1 MNENNRTAIV
11 LLAALWIVLMAVVIF
26 FAWSDAELA
35 VDNLGDFVGY
45 LDDHRDT
52 ASKLILT
59 LGALVLIVLALLV
72 VIVELA
78 PEEETREIRI
88 DQAGATTIVP
98 AEPLRKRLEEALT
111 AMPQVSAARA
121 RVFSQNKG
129 VGMKLDLTI
138 TPNINIALV
147 TQEASRVVVETLQS
161 DLGLP
166 IAAPPSVRI
175 VFGPAKT
182 EPVASSVAQPPT
194 PVTPSEPVTPSKP
207 VTPSEPT
214 PPGEPQ
220 PPMAAPPTTPAD
232 DSPPRP
238 ALDTPAPE
246 EERPLQ
252 PPPQTPPDAASGPA
266 AEDPPQDETT
276 QH

>member
-1 MNENNRTAIV
+1 MNETNRTAIV
-11 LLAALWIVLMAVVIF
+11 LLAALWIVLMTVAIF

-35 VDNLGDFVGY
+35 VDGLGDFVGY

-59 LGALVLIVLALLV
+59 LSALVLIVLALLV

-88 DQAGATTIVP
+88 EQAGATTIVP
-98 AEPLRKRLEEALT
+98 AEPLRERLEEALT
-111 AMPQVSAARA
+111 ALPQVSAARA

-129 VGMKLDLTI
+129 IGMKLDLTI
-138 TPNINIALV
+138 TPDANIALV

-166 IAAPPSVRI
+166 VAAPPSVRI
-175 VFGPAKT
+175 VFGGPKT

-194 PVTPSEPVTPSKP
+194 PETPSQPVTPP
-207 VTPSEPT
+207 EPT
-214 PPGEPQ
+214 PPSEPQ
-220 PPMAAPPTTPAD
+220 PPMATPPTTPAD
-232 DSPPRP
+232 DSPLGP
-238 ALDTPAPE
+238 ALDTPAPD

-252 PPPQTPPDAASGPA
+252 PPPQTPPGAASGPA
-266 AEDPPQDETT
+266 AEDPPPADETP

>member
-1 MNENNRTAIV
+1 MNETNRTGIV
-11 LLAALWIVLMAVVIF
+11 LLAALWIILLAVVIF

-111 AMPQVSAARA
+111 AMPQVSAAKA
-121 RVFSQNKG
+121 HVFSQNKG

-138 TPNINIALV
+138 TPDANIALV

-166 IAAPPSVRI
+166 VAAPPSVRI

-194 PVTPSEPVTPSKP
+194 PETPPEPA
-207 VTPSEPT
+207 TPSEPT

-220 PPMAAPPTTPAD
+220 PPMAAPPTAPTGD
-232 DSPPRP
+232 EPPGP
-238 ALDTPAPE
+238 ALDTPAPD

-266 AEDPPQDETT
+266 AEDPPQEETP

>member
-1 MNENNRTAIV
+1 MNETNRTAIV
-11 LLAALWIVLMAVVIF
+11 LLAALWIVLMAVAIF

-35 VDNLGDFVGY
+35 VDGLGDFVGY

-88 DQAGATTIVP
+88 EQAGATTIVP
-98 AEPLRKRLEEALT
+98 AEPLRERLEEALT

-129 VGMKLDLTI
+129 IGMKLDLTI
-138 TPNINIALV
+138 TPDANIALV

-166 IAAPPSVRI
+166 VAAPPSVRI

-182 EPVASSVAQPPT
+182 EPVASSVVQPPT
-194 PVTPSEPVTPSKP
+194 LE
-207 VTPSEPT
+207 T
-214 PPGEPQ
+214 PPSEPQ
-220 PPMAAPPTTPAD
+220 PPMSAPPTTIGTPQPPMATPPTGPTD
-232 DSPPRP
+232 DSPPGA
-238 ALDTPAPE
+238 ALDTPTPD
-246 EERPLQ
+246 EERPFQ

-266 AEDPPQDETT
+266 AEDPPQDETP